1 MTIHIVKCII
11 CAIALG
17 VLCGVIGYRNHRKP
31 AVSSKKQNDTQYVV
45 RVPSALKY
53 VYMAMFMLGIG
64 LFLIFLVF
72 KVSGNE
78 SVTMGHLYF
87 SLVFAGIGLLVMIWA
102 SRWSILVKESK
113 MELRRMFHKRAELFI
128 QDIGKVEIGKK
139 DAMIL
144 YDKVGRKLIT
154 IDGLSENYDRF
165 ARSLQLNGKIK

>member
-1 MTIHIVKCII
+1 MTIGIVKYIAF
-11 CAIALG
+11 AIAISILYG
-17 VLCGVIGYRNHRKP
+17 VLGYLNRKKA
-31 AVSSKKQNDTQYVV
+31 AVGGRMQSDAQYAV
-45 RVPSALKY
+45 RIPSALKY

>member
-1 MTIHIVKCII
+1 MTIDIVKCIVF
-11 CAIALG
+11 AIAVSILY
-17 VLCGVIGYRNHRKP
+17 GVIGHLNRKKI
-31 AVSSKKQNDTQYVV
+31 AISGKIQSDAQYIVTL
-45 RVPSALKY
+45 PSALKY
-53 VYMAMFMLGIG
+53 VYMAMFLLGIA
-64 LFLIFLVF
+64 LFFIFLAF

>member
-17 VLCGVIGYRNHRKP
+17 VLCGVIGYRNHRKS
-31 AVSSKKQNDTQYVV
+31 AVSNKKQNDTQYVV
-45 RVPSALKY
+45 GVPSALKY

>member
-31 AVSSKKQNDTQYVV
+31 AVNSKKQSDTQYVV
-45 RVPSALKY
+45 GVPSALKY
-53 VYMAMFMLGIG
+53 VYMAMFLLGIG

-87 SLVFAGIGLLVMIWA
+87 SLVFAGIGL
-102 SRWSILVKESK
+102 
-113 MELRRMFHKRAELFI
+113 F
-128 QDIGKVEIGKK
+128 
-139 DAMIL
+139 
-144 YDKVGRKLIT
+144 VGRKLIT

>member
-113 MELRRMFHKRAELFI
+113 MDLRRMFHKRAELFI

>member
-1 MTIHIVKCII
+1 MENLTGGTPPVRYLPC
-11 CAIALG
+11 
-17 VLCGVIGYRNHRKP
+17 
-31 AVSSKKQNDTQYVV
+31 VV
-45 RVPSALKY
+45 PCKLY
-53 VYMAMFMLGIG
+53 FG

>member
-45 RVPSALKY
+45 GVPSALKY
-53 VYMAMFMLGIG
+53 VYMAMFLLGIA
-64 LFLIFLVF
+64 LFFIFLAF

-87 SLVFAGIGLLVMIWA
+87 ALVFATIGFLVMLWA
-102 SRWSILVKESK
+102 SRWSIVVTGAS
-113 MELRRMFHKRAELFI
+113 MEIYGLLHKKAELSM
-128 QDIGKVEIGKK
+128 QDVGKVEIGKK

-144 YDKVGRKLIT
+144 YDTARRKLIT
-154 IDGLSENYDRF
+154 VDGLAENYDCL
-165 ARSLQLNGKIK
+165 AKSLEENGKM

>member
-17 VLCGVIGYRNHRKP
+17 VLCGVIEYRNHRKP

-45 RVPSALKY
+45 GVPSALKY

-102 SRWSILVKESK
+102 
-113 MELRRMFHKRAELFI
+113 ELFI

>member
-17 VLCGVIGYRNHRKP
+17 VLCGVIEYRNHRKP
-31 AVSSKKQNDTQYVV
+31 AVSSKKQNDTQHVV
-45 RVPSALKY
+45 GVPSALKY

>member
-1 MTIHIVKCII
+1 MTIDIVKCIVF
-11 CAIALG
+11 AIAVSILY
-17 VLCGVIGYRNHRKP
+17 GVIGHLNRKKI
-31 AVSSKKQNDTQYVV
+31 AISGKIQSDAQYIVTL
-45 RVPSALKY
+45 PSALKY

>member
-1 MTIHIVKCII
+1 
-11 CAIALG
+11 
-17 VLCGVIGYRNHRKP
+17 
-31 AVSSKKQNDTQYVV
+31 
-45 RVPSALKY
+45 
-53 VYMAMFMLGIG
+53 
-64 LFLIFLVF
+64 
-72 KVSGNE
+72 
-78 SVTMGHLYF
+78 MGHLYF

-144 YDKVGRKLIT
+144 YEKVGRKLIT